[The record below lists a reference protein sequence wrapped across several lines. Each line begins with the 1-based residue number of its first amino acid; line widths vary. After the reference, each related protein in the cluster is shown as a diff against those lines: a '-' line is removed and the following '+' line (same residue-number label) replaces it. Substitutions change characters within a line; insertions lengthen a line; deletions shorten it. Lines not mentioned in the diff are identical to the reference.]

1 MVVKGEIRTGVY
13 FDSVTLMIVGR
24 DITAATGVLDAA
36 VVMGTGE
43 NQAILK
49 SAGLWLRQFD
59 AASDTD
65 LLLAVKAANAET
77 AAGALRAAGEQ
88 LKTVR
93 NRTAATDEWR
103 PLSLEGALRIL
114 PGANVALISVTGRYA
129 GEQAMQALKAGLNV
143 MLFSDNVPLA
153 QVPRC
158 PWLPSCPWQPS
169 CQWLPS
175 CPWQPSCQWLP
186 RCPWLPSCPWQPSCQ
201 WLPRCPWLPSCPWQ
215 PSCQWRPSCPWKPSC
230 HWQPRLSMENQRNFF
245 HWLILVFWTR
255 HFTGLY
261 KYHVMAAITKTGQ
274 CHVHMG
280 CLHYSL
286 EKWERIGIRKSNLSE
301 YPDDGSDA
309 WRSGWLRLSSPKPLR
324 CG

>member
-103 PLSLEGALRIL
+103 PLSLEG
-114 PGANVALISVTGRYA
+114 
-129 GEQAMQALKAGLNV
+129 
-143 MLFSDNVPLA
+143 
-153 QVPRC
+153 
-158 PWLPSCPWQPS
+158 
-169 CQWLPS
+169 
-175 CPWQPSCQWLP
+175 
-186 RCPWLPSCPWQPSCQ
+186 
-201 WLPRCPWLPSCPWQ
+201 
-215 PSCQWRPSCPWKPSC
+215 
-230 HWQPRLSMENQRNFF
+230 
-245 HWLILVFWTR
+245 
-255 HFTGLY
+255 
-261 KYHVMAAITKTGQ
+261 
-274 CHVHMG
+274 
-280 CLHYSL
+280 
-286 EKWERIGIRKSNLSE
+286 
-301 YPDDGSDA
+301 
-309 WRSGWLRLSSPKPLR
+309 RSGFCRARTWPSSR
-324 CG
+324 